1 MPGDPDGVR
10 TPARARMTASQR
22 RELVLHTALTEFAAR
37 GPHGT
42 SARDIAHRDGISQPY
57 LFRPFPAKKA
67 LFLAVVRRCFQQM
80 AEVFAAAAAGRA
92 AQDALQAIGSAFAQL
107 CQQRTLPLPQV
118 HAYAA
123 RTDPQI
129 QAATQAAFGEL
140 ADCIELLTGLPPAQ
154 VHRWLGTGLLIAAAT
169 DLHPADKSPAASP
182 RRPRCTPHD
191 LRTGQ
196 GPSSYSRCPA
206 GARPPRRPAARAG
219 CRVPW

>member
-1 MPGDPDGVR
+1 M
-10 TPARARMTASQR
+10 TPARARMSASQR
-22 RELVLHTALTEFAAR
+22 RELVLHAALIEFAAR
-37 GPHGT
+37 GLHGT
-42 SARDIAHRDGISQPY
+42 SAQDIARQAGISQSY
-57 LFRPFPAKKA
+57 LFRLFPTKEA
-67 LFLAVVRRCFQQM
+67 LFLAVVRGCFQQM
-80 AEVFAAAAAGRA
+80 AEVFAAAAAGQA
-92 AQDALQAIGSAFAQL
+92 GEDALQAMGAAFAQL
-107 CQQRTLPLPQV
+107 CQQRTLPLMQV
-118 HAYAA
+118 HAYTAC
-123 RTDPQI
+123 TDPEI
-129 QAATQAAFGEL
+129 RAATRTAAGDL
-140 ADCIELLTGLPPAQ
+140 TDCLERLTGLPPAQ